1 MNSRDQDDGVLPGTA
16 FTRRE
21 ALAAIEAIDAAIE
34 TDVVFAALRETG
46 YSARVD
52 QAVLILH
59 DFIANARP
67 VPLGGP
73 QRQRASRS
81 RWDNVFRTAFR

>member
-1 MNSRDQDDGVLPGTA
+1 MSSRHAEDEVLLGTA
-16 FTRRE
+16 FTRGE

-34 TDVVFAALRETG
+34 TEAVFAALRATG

-52 QAVLILH
+52 QAVLILE
-59 DFIANARP
+59 DFVANARP

-73 QRQRASRS
+73 LLARATRF
-81 RWDNVFRTAFR
+81 RWEKVFRTEFR